1 MAEQNSAHL
10 TWEEGL
16 RFRAT
21 SGSGHTLVMDSVG
34 KPGHQGPSPMEM
46 LLMGVAGCTA
56 IDVVAILK
64 KMREKVTDVEVDV
77 TGDRAD
83 DHPKRFTAVH
93 LTYTVTGTGL
103 TEDKVRRAVDLSHT
117 TYCSAS
123 ASLHTECAFRTT
135 IVIREA

>member
-1 MAEQNSAHL
+1 MAEQNTAKL
-10 TWEEGL
+10 TWEEGM

-34 KPGHQGPSPMEM
+34 RPGHQGPSPMEM
-46 LLMGVAGCTA
+46 MLMGVAGCTA

-64 KMREKVTDVEVDV
+64 KMRERVAGVEVEV
-77 TGDRAD
+77 SGDRAD
-83 DHPKRFTAVH
+83 DHPKRFTDIH
-93 LTYTVTGTGL
+93 LTYTVTGTDL
-103 TEDKVRRAVDLSHT
+103 TEDKVRRAVDLSHG

-123 ASLHTECAFRTT
+123 ATLRPDCRVHTR